1 MKTKII
7 ALAALIAFT
16 STAQA
21 GYRIVIPLEQSKG
34 GALPNGSINITPKTP
49 SLPVENWQPAEP
61 IYGNWINFGTYFGCD
76 NEKWTGKKSGDRY
89 DASNSTCNINQTRT
103 VQEREFEST
112 MLSYRD
118 IGEEKTETRTLANQT
133 YRNIGE
139 CTYLK
144 DAWYWSVWPIGTDP
158 ITPYTSNIAI
168 SPNGVY
174 SGFSLGGA
182 NEINSYYYPPL
193 SKVLFKGDFKTEEY
207 FKYYEVCYID
217 L

>member
-1 MKTKII
+1 MRKII
-7 ALAALIAFT
+7 AAILALSIT
-16 STAQA
+16 SITQA
-21 GYRIVIPLEQSKG
+21 AYTIIIPMEQSKG
-34 GALPNGSINITPKTP
+34 GALPNGSINITPRTP

-61 IYGNWINFGTYFGCD
+61 VYGSWINYGVYFGCD
-76 NEKWTGKKSGDRY
+76 NEKWTGNKSGDRY
-89 DASNSTCNINQTRT
+89 DASNSTCKINQTRT

-158 ITPYTSNIAI
+158 LNPYTSNIAI

-207 FKYYEVCYID
+207 FKHYEVCYID

>member
-1 MKTKII
+1 MRKII
-7 ALAALIAFT
+7 AAILALSIT
-16 STAQA
+16 SITQA
-21 GYRIVIPLEQSKG
+21 AYTIIIPMEQSKG
-34 GALPNGSINITPKTP
+34 GALPNGSITITPKTP

-61 IYGNWINFGTYFGCD
+61 VYGSWINYGVYFGCD
-76 NEKWTGKKSGDRY
+76 NEKWTGNKSGDRY
-89 DASNSTCNINQTRT
+89 DASNSTCKINQTRT

-158 ITPYTSNIAI
+158 LNPYTSNIAI

-207 FKYYEVCYID
+207 FKHYEVCYID

>member
-1 MKTKII
+1 MRKII
-7 ALAALIAFT
+7 AAILALSIT
-16 STAQA
+16 SITQA
-21 GYRIVIPLEQSKG
+21 AYTIIIPMEQSKG
-34 GALPNGSINITPKTP
+34 GALPNGSITITPKTP

-61 IYGNWINFGTYFGCD
+61 VYGSWINYGVYFGCD
-76 NEKWTGKKSGDRY
+76 NEKWTGNKSGDRY
-89 DASNSTCNINQTRT
+89 DASNSTCKINQTRT

-144 DAWYWSVWPIGTDP
+144 DAWYWSVCNIFTDKLF
-158 ITPYTSNIAI
+158 PYTCNFEI
-168 SPNGVY
+168 SPNLVY

-207 FKYYEVCYID
+207 FKHYEVCYID